1 MRNLG
6 YCVQVQEPP
15 ISLIDHLE
23 NILEHAESEVQS
35 AIDTGTVET
44 SKPSCFKH
52 MRACIGMVY
61 SNATALCAAFG
72 LPTTPNYAK
81 KLDDITA
88 RVLNLYNPENVPR
101 IAEEL
106 EKSNAHYLPH
116 LQKRMRVRCDPLSLM
131 HSYNHALS

>member
-1 MRNLG
+1 M
-6 YCVQVQEPP
+6 
-15 ISLIDHLE
+15 
-23 NILEHAESEVQS
+23 
-35 AIDTGTVET
+35 DTGTIET

-81 KLDDITA
+81 KLDDITS
-88 RVLNLYNPENVPR
+88 RTLNLYNPDNVPR

-106 EKSNAHYLPH
+106 ERTNAPWLAH
-116 LQKRMRVRCDPLSLM
+116 LQKRMGVRYPHTIACLAAV
-131 HSYNHALS
+131 AL

>member
-1 MRNLG
+1 M
-6 YCVQVQEPP
+6 QVQEPP
-15 ISLIDHLE
+15 ISLIEHLE
-23 NILEHAESEVQS
+23 SILEHAESEVH
-35 AIDTGTVET
+35 AAVDTGNIES

-81 KLDDITA
+81 KLDDITS
-88 RVLNLYNPENVPR
+88 RTLNLYNPENVPR

-106 EKSNAHYLPH
+106 ERTNAPWLAH
-116 LQKRMRVRCDPLSLM
+116 LQKRMAVRLFRPVCCLIAA
-131 HSYNHALS
+131 AL